1 MHRLSLPLIM
11 VILDATSCSHAR
23 SFERNFT
30 SDVRAMREAE
40 LATIAQAK

>member
-11 VILDATSCSHAR
+11 VILGATSCSDATL
-23 SFERNFT
+23 FERNFT
-30 SDVRAMREAE
+30 SGVKAMREAE